1 MVNVTANRPQAL
13 LAQPGTARTPRVAVL
28 LSQRLASAGRG
39 LELEDLRS
47 WMERALPPVDVHIIA
62 DPVNQPTEIA
72 RLLETSHSE
81 RLVLG
86 LGPGEQAVAEIQ
98 TQVRKAGLDP
108 LGVVL
113 LTHAALVAPEPVVT
127 ERAKLLLAAAVA
139 RARAFAGSRPDHL
152 KGGFSVA
159 VSRRALFKL
168 AVREYR
174 AVPAPLPERC
184 VAAQGC
190 RVCVDSCPRDAIRL
204 RDGRIE
210 LSKSACESCG
220 LCVSACPSE
229 ALTFPGH
236 SLAELDA
243 QITTLLDP
251 TLADLEP
258 RGILFVCRQSAPAL
272 DASLERNSR
281 SPAGWLPVSVPC
293 AGAVSPGLM
302 LYCLA
307 LGAAEVGVV
316 GCRDQCRVSQGLV
329 VAERV
334 GFCQE
339 LLRMIGGE
347 PERVTL
353 CPTGSDDASAW
364 ALPAPTDVPPA
375 RHLDG
380 SAARDRRYA
389 ASAIVHLAEAF
400 GGREDVT
407 LAGAPSP
414 FGIIDL
420 DAGGCTACEAC
431 TSVCPTGALAA
442 DRQADA
448 VSITFDTAICT
459 ACGVCIPRCPEVDR
473 GVLRLERA
481 VDLGRLRAG
490 RTVLYRDQAPR
501 CIGCGAPVAPS
512 GMMARLAELLG
523 DQYAALAPTI
533 TRYCLDCRGTPQR
546 PPRGGQRC

>member
-1 MVNVTANRPQAL
+1 MNVTANGHQGHPA
-13 LAQPGTARTPRVAVL
+13 GTGAARGPHVAVL

-62 DPVNQPTEIA
+62 DPVRQPAEIA
-72 RLLETSHSE
+72 RLLENGHAE

-127 ERAKLLLAAAVA
+127 GRAKLLLAAAVA

-159 VSRRALFKL
+159 VSRRALFTM

-174 AVPAPLPERC
+174 AVPAPVPARC

-190 RVCVDSCPRDAIRL
+190 QVCVDSCPCDAIRL
-204 RDGRIE
+204 RDGRVE

-220 LCVSACPSE
+220 LCVSACPAE

-272 DASLERNSR
+272 EASIERGSR
-281 SPAGWLPVSVPC
+281 YPSGWLPVGVPC
-293 AGAVSPGLM
+293 AGSVSPGLM

-307 LGAAEVGVV
+307 LGAAGVGIM
-316 GCRDQCRVSQGLV
+316 GCRDQCQVGQGAV
-329 VAERV
+329 VAEQV
-334 GFCQE
+334 AFCQE
-339 LLRMIGGE
+339 LLRLIGAQPG
-347 PERVTL
+347 RVKL
-353 CPTGSDDASAW
+353 CPIGNDDASVW
-364 ALPAPTDVPPA
+364 ALPAPTGVPPA
-375 RHLDG
+375 RDLAG
-380 SAARDRRYA
+380 TAARDRRSA
-389 ASAIVHLAEAF
+389 ADAILHLAQVY
-400 GGREDVT
+400 GGSGDVT
-407 LAGAPSP
+407 LADAQSP
-414 FGIIDL
+414 FGVIDL

-442 DRQADA
+442 DRGGDA
-448 VSITFDTAICT
+448 VSITFDAALCS
-459 ACGVCIPRCPEVDR
+459 ACGVCIPRCPEAER

-490 RTVLYRDQAPR
+490 RTTLHRDQAPS
-501 CIGCGAPVAPS
+501 CVGCGGPVAPS

-523 DQYAALAPTI
+523 DQYAALSPTI
-533 TRYCLDCRGTPQR
+533 IRYCLDCRGAPQR